1 MRSSQAGGLYNANF
15 LRSIWQRVPR
25 NASEMD
31 PENPRHVN
39 ELFARGTRK
48 GWSSW
53 GTQADEHAPTWKTY
67 ANHSGSSGKK
77 AATLFD

>member
-1 MRSSQAGGLYNANF
+1 
-15 LRSIWQRVPR
+15 
-25 NASEMD
+25 MD